1 MRCLRFM
8 PLLVLLFALCACQ
21 DMGADTASYEVYYR
35 SGAGSFGQA
44 ALCPQTRGVPEGQP
58 PVEALL
64 GYLLDGPEGETL
76 VRAIPSGVTLRGWS
90 LHDGVLTVDFS
101 GQYATLS
108 GVDLSLADYSVALT
122 LGQLDGVSS
131 VVTTVEGDRITYR
144 DHQNLVVSDVLF
156 AIYRS
161 EPVEREVQL
170 YFPREDGSGLLE
182 EARILSLGKDDGL
195 TMAVLLALA
204 DGPQGGEGLA
214 VLPNGA
220 VLSAEVRSEICY
232 LNLAGSFSAMASGNE
247 ADDRLVI
254 EAVVQTLCSLDTISA
269 VRFLSEGEPMLRY
282 GTMDVSE
289 HLTGKET
296 AAQETAF
303 LADSNIG
310 N

>member
-1 MRCLRFM
+1 MKYLKFM
-8 PLLVLLFALCACQ
+8 LLFALLFALSACQ
-21 DMGADTASYEVYYR
+21 SMGTNTASYEIYYR
-35 SGAGSFGQA
+35 SADRSFGQA
-44 ALCPQTRGVPEGQP
+44 ALCPQTRTVPEGQP
-58 PVEALL
+58 PVEVLL
-64 GYLLDGPEGETL
+64 GYLLEGPEGEGL
-76 VRAIPSGVTLRGWS
+76 VRAIPSGVTLHSWT

-122 LGQLDGVSS
+122 LGQLEGVSS

-144 DHQNLVVSDVLF
+144 DHQNLMVSDVLL

-161 EPVEREVQL
+161 EPVQREVRL
-170 YFPREDGSGLLE
+170 YFPQANGSGLLE
-182 EARILSLGKDDGL
+182 EARILSLGEDDGL

-204 DGPQGGEGLA
+204 DGPQGGDGLA

-247 ADDRLVI
+247 AHDRLVI
-254 EAVVQTLCSLDTISA
+254 EALVETLCSLDTISA

-289 HLTGKET
+289 HLTGKE
-296 AAQETAF
+296 AASEAAF